1 MGQIGIVYEEK
12 EGVELAR
19 LGVFWEENG
28 GGESGGGKGGA
39 IVEDREVNGEA
50 EQREA
55 EKEESEW
62 ETKVVGALESL
73 KMVQVAEGWV
83 SCFPVLKFG

>member
-1 MGQIGIVYEEK
+1 M
-12 EGVELAR
+12 
-19 LGVFWEENG
+19 
-28 GGESGGGKGGA
+28 
-39 IVEDREVNGEA
+39 A

>member
-1 MGQIGIVYEEK
+1 M
-12 EGVELAR
+12 ELAW

-28 GGESGGGKGGA
+28 GGEFGGGKGGA
-39 IVEDREVNGEA
+39 IVKDREVNWA
-50 EQREA
+50 VEQREV

-62 ETKVVGALESL
+62 ETEVVGTLESL